1 MKELINLFVNDL
13 KAEQFTVENVWC
25 GAAASAILVILMLVE
40 NLIMSL

>member
-13 KAEQFTVENVWC
+13 KAGQFTAENVWC
-25 GAAASAILVILMLVE
+25 GAAAAAILVLLMFVE